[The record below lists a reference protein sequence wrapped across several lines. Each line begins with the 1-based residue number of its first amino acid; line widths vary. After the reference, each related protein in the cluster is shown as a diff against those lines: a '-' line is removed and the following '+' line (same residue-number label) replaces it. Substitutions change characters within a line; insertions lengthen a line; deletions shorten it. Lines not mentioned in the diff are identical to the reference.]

1 MNWIILI
8 SAGLMEVIMVMALKK
23 TDSFKDKTWTAIW
36 FILSLL
42 SLFLLSIALKTIPL
56 GTAYGVW
63 TGIGAMGSVIVGML
77 VYKEEVKIL
86 KLILIMCIIVSIIGL
101 KVV

>member
-1 MNWIILI
+1 MNWMILI

-23 TDSFKDKTWTAIW
+23 TDSFKVKKWTVIW
-36 FILSLL
+36 FILSLC

-77 VYKEEVKIL
+77 VYKEEVNII

-101 KVV
+101 KIV